1 MVVKASRNFVCV
13 EGWSWISGPFP
24 SEGGSAQI
32 SMFPLRRIVK
42 TKLWTKTGHAEQSEH
57 YTRCNVFGAARHFL
71 QGSATACFLV
81 EWLKLQNA
89 ERSVKK
95 TTKKRAVEYF
105 WYRI

>member
-1 MVVKASRNFVCV
+1 MLRDGVGLVVHFQVKG
-13 EGWSWISGPFP
+13 ED
-24 SEGGSAQI
+24 AQI

-71 QGSATACFLV
+71 QGSATACYLV

-95 TTKKRAVEYF
+95 KRQRSLLLNIFGIES
-105 WYRI
+105 R